1 VAPTVS
7 PYCRTPL
14 SAAPTFCPSCGKR
27 LKRSSGAALST
38 RRWTIIIATVVVVG
52 VLAGV
57 VIAPTPVHNALFPS
71 STSSSNG
78 SPGGGG
84 NPTENVTVDAVH
96 LVIHQG
102 NTSGGQP
109 WLGPGSIYYDS
120 TNSNYPQQ
128 IAPGGSWTV
137 DWSFINFDNHYHNIT
152 GAIPKA
158 PFTLGST
165 MPTIPVQLP
174 PNAESLGL
182 AITVVTPNTP
192 GATYPLVTIVIVVN

>member
-1 VAPTVS
+1 MKRRGLRKALTILVI
-7 PYCRTPL
+7 
-14 SAAPTFCPSCGKR
+14 AA
-27 LKRSSGAALST
+27 AV
-38 RRWTIIIATVVVVG
+38 IVVVLLILIGVG
-52 VLAGV
+52 VLV
-57 VIAPTPVHNALFPS
+57 LPS
-71 STSSSNG
+71 N
-78 SPGGGG
+78 SPAS
-84 NPTENVTVDAVH
+84 VTVDAVH

-109 WLGPGSIYYDS
+109 WLGPDSIYYDS
-120 TNSNYPQQ
+120 MNSNYPQQ

-152 GAIPKA
+152 GVIPKA

-182 AITVVTPNTP
+182 AITVVVPNTP
-192 GATYPLVTIVIVVN
+192 GTTYPLVTVVVEVDSTP